1 MAKRPSAGA
10 LRERVNIQGWT
21 EVDDGWGGTKL
32 EWDTIATVAASFR
45 AARGGESVTA
55 SRLSSEQP
63 YFVTLR
69 SSTATRAIT
78 PAYKLQ
84 DARNTA
90 RMFDIK
96 SVADVDGKRQWIEL
110 LVTEVKT

>member
-1 MAKRPSAGA
+1 MAKRPTAGA
-10 LRERVNIQGWT
+10 LRERVNVLAWT
-21 EVDDGWGGTKL
+21 EVDDGYSGTKL
-32 EWDTIATVAASFR
+32 EWATVATVAAGFY
-45 AARGGESVTA
+45 ATRGSESSMA
-55 SRLSSEQP
+55 SRLAGKQP
-63 YFVTLR
+63 FIFAIR

-96 SVADVDGKRQWIEL
+96 SVSDPDGKRAWLEL
-110 LVTEVKT
+110 LCVETVT

>member
-1 MAKRPSAGA
+1 MAKRPTAGA
-10 LRERVNIQGWT
+10 LRERVNVLAWT

-32 EWDTIATVAASFR
+32 EWATVATVAAGFR
-45 AARGGESVTA
+45 AARGGESVMA
-55 SRLSSEQP
+55 SRLASEQP

-84 DARNTA
+84 DARDTA

-96 SVADVDGKRQWIEL
+96 SVADVDGKGAWLEL
-110 LVTEVKT
+110 LATEVKT